1 MTKTKILAGLSVAA
15 GLALSMAGVSTAQD
29 AIAQRKALMK
39 DVGAATKLSN
49 EMIKGEKPYDAK
61 AAAAAMQKVADGW
74 APFAKLF
81 PKGTEKGGETTAAP
95 AIWEKTKEFEEK
107 GLAMAK
113 AAANAAKEAEK
124 GPEAFKAAF
133 GGVGGSCKGCHEV
146 FRVQKK

>member
-15 GLALSMAGVSTAQD
+15 VLALSMAGVSTAQD

-61 AAAAAMQKVADGW
+61 AAAAAMQKIADGW
-74 APFAKLF
+74 APFAKLL

-95 AIWEKTKEFEEK
+95 AIWEKTKDFEDK
-107 GLAMAK
+107 GQAMAK
-113 AAANAAKEAEK
+113 AAAAAAKEAEK

-133 GGVGGSCKGCHEV
+133 GGVGGTCKGCHEV
-146 FRVQKK
+146 YRVQKK